1 MKSINLIV
9 LEIIVLASL
18 AFVVTMQEQDVAAF
32 NDKNSFVNNGH
43 FHQKCDTVCQSNGGS
58 VVNTEDMHNNENCNS
73 QRDVACRTN
82 SVTKP

>member
-32 NDKNSFVNNGH
+32 NDKNSFVQNGH
-43 FHQKCDTVCQSNGGS
+43 FHQACDTVCQSNAGS
-58 VVNTEDMHNNENCNS
+58 TINTADMHFNENCNS
-73 QRDVACRTN
+73 QRDEACRTN
-82 SVTKP
+82 SFTKP